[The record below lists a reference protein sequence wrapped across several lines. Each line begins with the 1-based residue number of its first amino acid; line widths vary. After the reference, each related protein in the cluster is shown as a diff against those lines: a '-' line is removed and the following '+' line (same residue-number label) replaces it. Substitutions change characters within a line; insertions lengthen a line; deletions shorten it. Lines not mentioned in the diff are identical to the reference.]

1 MKKNIFSI
9 LSLGLLSSQLFAIE
23 PTLSDLNYVWIPKE
37 KKCEKTTIQE
47 KSYILKEIERG
58 NLILDKKFEKDNETI
73 LSFVGESSDNTEY
86 TITTMSSFGRC
97 RFYEDLII
105 KKLPVD
111 SNNYINLVDPNLK
124 KK

>member
-1 MKKNIFSI
+1 MKKRIFST
-9 LSLGLLSSQLFAIE
+9 LALGLLSSQLFAVE
-23 PTLSDLNYVWIPKE
+23 PTLSDLNYVWLPKE
-37 KKCEKTTIQE
+37 KKCGKTTIQE

-73 LSFVGESSDNTEY
+73 LSFVGENSGTEY

-105 KKLPVD
+105 KKLQVD